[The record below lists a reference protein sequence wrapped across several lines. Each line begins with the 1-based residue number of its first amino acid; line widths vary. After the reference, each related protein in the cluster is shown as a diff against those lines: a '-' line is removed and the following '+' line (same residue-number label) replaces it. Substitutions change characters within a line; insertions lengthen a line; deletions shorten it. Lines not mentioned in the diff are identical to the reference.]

1 MPRQSKRKR
10 TVTQANVKKVKSN
23 AVSNG
28 GSRRSSRSIKRRQ
41 KEESSEEEEEEEDDD
56 EEEEDS
62 EEEESEDE
70 SEPVEEIK
78 YVLTDAHRAFNQR
91 LLAEAVMTYTKADE
105 LKAEVVEAF
114 KKQTNDDSDSSDDDD
129 DEEENSLANKSLD
142 NMIEDTNSFLSKY
155 QIQIKQSKYDGLG
168 EEYIGFANN
177 NNNGST
183 TEKILTKM
191 YDEGT
196 VKLLEELIDAC
207 IDSPTGTVSPDV
219 AKEDFYSI
227 RNRHPKLKERITIAN
242 CLHRLKEDKWI
253 KLGSQDG
260 LYRLGPRAFVE
271 LKDYLESKGAMKSRG
286 QIYIADKSMLT
297 RAPRA

>member
-70 SEPVEEIK
+70 SEPVAEIK

-114 KKQTNDDSDSSDDDD
+114 KKQTNDDSDSSDVDN
-129 DEEENSLANKSLD
+129 DEEENSLANKSR
-142 NMIEDTNSFLSKY
+142 IF
-155 QIQIKQSKYDGLG
+155 
-168 EEYIGFANN
+168 
-177 NNNGST
+177 
-183 TEKILTKM
+183 
-191 YDEGT
+191 
-196 VKLLEELIDAC
+196 
-207 IDSPTGTVSPDV
+207 
-219 AKEDFYSI
+219 FY
-227 RNRHPKLKERITIAN
+227 N
-242 CLHRLKEDKWI
+242 
-253 KLGSQDG
+253 
-260 LYRLGPRAFVE
+260 
-271 LKDYLESKGAMKSRG
+271 
-286 QIYIADKSMLT
+286 AD
-297 RAPRA
+297 